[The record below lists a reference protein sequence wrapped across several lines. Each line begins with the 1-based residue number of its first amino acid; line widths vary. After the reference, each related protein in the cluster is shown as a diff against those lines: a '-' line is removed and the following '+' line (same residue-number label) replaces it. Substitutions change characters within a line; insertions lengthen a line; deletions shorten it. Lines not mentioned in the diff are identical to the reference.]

1 MRKPILDPNE
11 GSHRKALRSRFARA
25 FPPNG
30 EVPEYLSRIAELRE
44 RLPAK
49 PSPSISVDSIQ
60 GERTAWFRKPRTI
73 STVRWAVVTTIGIL
87 AIAMGL
93 NHAMVRPQRNRGPES
108 LRNPPSRT
116 QTVSQVSTQN
126 TKVDISDAADSQF
139 SKPPSGFHVQ
149 IGAFNVL
156 ENARELVRTLDSRG
170 YSSRVVELNE
180 RPRYR
185 VWAGDFPDRSSAE
198 RLAARLRATGLEA
211 SVVSR

>member
-1 MRKPILDPNE
+1 MRKPTLDPNE

-25 FPPNG
+25 FPPSG

-44 RLPAK
+44 RLPAE

-60 GERTAWFRKPRTI
+60 GERAAWFRKPRAI
-73 STVRWAVVTTIGIL
+73 STVRWAIVTTIGIL
-87 AIAMGL
+87 AIAMG
-93 NHAMVRPQRNRGPES
+93 P
-108 LRNPPSRT
+108 

-126 TKVDISDAADSQF
+126 TKVDISDAADSQI
-139 SKPPSGFHVQ
+139 SQAPSGFHVQ

-170 YSSRVVELNE
+170 YSGRVVELNE

-198 RLAARLRATGLEA
+198 RLAARLRATGFEA
-211 SVVSR
+211 SVVSP